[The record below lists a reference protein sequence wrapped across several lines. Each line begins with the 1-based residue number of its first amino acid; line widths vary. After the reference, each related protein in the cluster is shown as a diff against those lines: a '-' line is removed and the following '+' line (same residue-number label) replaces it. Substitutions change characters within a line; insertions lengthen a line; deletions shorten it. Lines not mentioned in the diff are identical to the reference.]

1 MPSILRAGWS
11 GVNPVPEVALAPQ
24 LAARVL
30 LGVQAGP
37 QETAGALPFTVQG
50 VHVQE
55 VIAHERA
62 RGVEP
67 PSDAWKAPALPL
79 SYTHVV
85 RGRNRRIPRGACRL
99 CISSPRGY
107 SPDRTGDLSLFRRAL
122 VPTELSSLMLLFLAG
137 QAFQAFPRPAVE
149 YPDAPAFPALACHY
163 RQSHLCSK

>member
-1 MPSILRAGWS
+1 MPSILRAGWA

-79 SYTHVV
+79 SYTHESSQGVV
-85 RGRNRRIPRGACRL
+85 TTCHVWHHWPSLPRA
-99 CISSPRGY
+99 
-107 SPDRTGDLSLFRRAL
+107 RTVYKA
-122 VPTELSSLMLLFLAG
+122 
-137 QAFQAFPRPAVE
+137 
-149 YPDAPAFPALACHY
+149 
-163 RQSHLCSK
+163 SHLGLLCP